1 MYMVLK
7 QLFNSC
13 VAHKQNRESSHF
25 EKTKYGKTIRAL
37 KNSHKGEKCFV
48 IGNGPSLT
56 TEDLNRLQ
64 DSGIPTFA
72 MNRVFKFFPQT
83 KWRPTFYISEDILIL
98 KDTILDV
105 EAIPSE
111 ITFIPVNLHWYE
123 NVDVKG
129 AQYFW
134 MDYNSEL
141 KESFGLSLDC
151 AHVVRCRG
159 TVTSTCIQF
168 AVYMGFTEIYL
179 LGIDHNYSKFIDMNG
194 NVVEDKSVKDYFID
208 NYDTDIKDQVV
219 HDMRAPTLAF
229 CDIEQLSRK
238 LGTFR
243 VFNTTRGGKLEVFER
258 MSFDEVLMNHVKY
271 LR

>member
-1 MYMVLK
+1 MPINRIKASLT
-7 QLFNSC
+7 
-13 VAHKQNRESSHF
+13 ARKQNRDSQHF
-25 EKTKYGKTIRAL
+25 EKTEYGKAIRAL
-37 KNSHKGEKCFV
+37 KDSHKGEKCFV

-56 TEDLNRLQ
+56 AEDLNRLQ

-83 KWRPTFYISEDILIL
+83 KWRPTYYISEDILIL
-98 KDTILDV
+98 KDTISDV

-111 ITFIPVNLHWYE
+111 ITFIPINLHWYE
-123 NVDVKG
+123 NVDVKN

-151 AHVVRCRG
+151 AHAVRCRG

-179 LGIDHNYSKFIDMNG
+179 LGIDHNYSKSIDMNG
-194 NVVEDKSVKDYFID
+194 NVVEDKSVKDYFVD

-229 CDIEQLSRK
+229 CDAEQLSRK

-243 VFNTTRGGKLEVFER
+243 IYNATRGGKLEVFER
-258 MSFDEVLMNHVKY
+258 VDFDDVIIQKNI
-271 LR
+271 

>member
-1 MYMVLK
+1 MLINRIH
-7 QLFNSC
+7 NSLT
-13 VAHKQNRESSHF
+13 ARKQNRDSQHF
-25 EKTKYGKTIRAL
+25 ETTTYGKAIRDL
-37 KNSHKGEKCFV
+37 KDSHKGEKCFV

-56 TEDLNRLQ
+56 AEDLNRLQ

-72 MNRVFKFFPQT
+72 MNRVFKFFSQT
-83 KWRPTFYISEDILIL
+83 KWRPTYYISEDILIL
-98 KDTILDV
+98 KDTIPDV
-105 EAIPSE
+105 EAIPSK

-129 AQYFW
+129 ARYFW

-151 AHVVRCRG
+151 AHAVRCRG

-179 LGIDHNYSKFIDMNG
+179 LGIDHNYSKSIDMSG
-194 NVVEDKSVKDYFID
+194 NVVEDSSVKDYFVD
-208 NYDTDIKDQVV
+208 NYDTDIKNQVV
-219 HDMRAPTLAF
+219 HDMRGPTLAF
-229 CDIEQLSRK
+229 CDVEQLSRK

-243 VFNTTRGGKLEVFER
+243 VFNATRGGKLEVFER
-258 MSFDEVLMNHVKY
+258 VDFDAIVKK
-271 LR
+271 

>member
-1 MYMVLK
+1 MLIK
-7 QLFNSC
+7 RLQASLT
-13 VAHKQNRESSHF
+13 ARKQNRDSQHF
-25 EKTKYGKTIRAL
+25 ETTQYGKAIHAL
-37 KNSHKGEKCFV
+37 KDSHKGEKCFV

-56 TEDLNRLQ
+56 AEDLDRLQ

-83 KWRPTFYISEDILIL
+83 KWRPTYYISEDILIL
-98 KDTILDV
+98 KDTIPDV

-151 AHVVRCRG
+151 AHAVRCRG

-168 AVYMGFTEIYL
+168 AEYMGFTEIYL
-179 LGIDHNYSKFIDMNG
+179 LGIDHNYSKSIDMNG
-194 NVVEDKSVKDYFID
+194 NVVEDKSVKDYFVD

-229 CDIEQLSRK
+229 CDVEQLSRK

-243 VFNTTRGGKLEVFER
+243 VFNATRGGKLEVFER
-258 MSFDEVLMNHVKY
+258 VNFDAIII
-271 LR
+271 